1 MAEIRQIVLTNL
13 LTDKKLQNEV
23 RKNNHEAFDKLVDQ
37 LLNKVVPDPSQIA
50 LDLEE
55 LAKSL
60 SEGGD
65 VLSNIES
72 TDYTKNVL
80 DMTFSRWNTTNQG
93 IRVFLENWIEIYILA
108 VAVKQSNKCADWITK
123 VAVDLLGLMNIRV
136 IRDEC
141 DAGDSLPTDYLPPI
155 YIEGLFICWYSARL
169 TLIAILSFSQERILS
184 LATVMVKR

>member
-37 LLNKVVPDPSQIA
+37 LLKKDVPDPAQVA

-60 SEGGD
+60 AEGGD

-123 VAVDLLGLMNIRV
+123 VAVDLLDRMNIRV
-136 IRDEC
+136 IRDES
-141 DAGDSLPTDYLPPI
+141 DDGDSPRTDYLPPI
-155 YIEGLFICWYSARL
+155 YI
-169 TLIAILSFSQERILS
+169 
-184 LATVMVKR
+184 

>member
-1 MAEIRQIVLTNL
+1 MATSCQARQIVLTNL
-13 LTDKKLQNEV
+13 LTDNKLQNEV

-93 IRVFLENWIEIYILA
+93 ICVFLENWIEIYILA
-108 VAVKQSNKCADWITK
+108 VVVKQSNKCAD
-123 VAVDLLGLMNIRV
+123 
-136 IRDEC
+136 
-141 DAGDSLPTDYLPPI
+141 
-155 YIEGLFICWYSARL
+155 
-169 TLIAILSFSQERILS
+169 
-184 LATVMVKR
+184 